1 MNQTIETIMKRKGT
15 MSYTSQQI
23 NESDIDT
30 IISAGIAGPTARNLQ
45 NRHFTVVQKH
55 ELLQQIND
63 GVRILVG
70 APSDYNALYGAPTL
84 IITSAPIENALF
96 AEQDCAIAVEN
107 MSLAATALGLGSRY
121 IVSPTRFIESEA
133 GKTVKQA
140 VGIPEGYRT
149 VACLIVGYDA
159 DPTQTPVSRNINVVN
174 HVK

>member
-1 MNQTIETIMKRKGT
+1 MNQTIEIILKRKGT
-15 MSYTSQQI
+15 LSYTNQQI
-23 NESDIDT
+23 NESDMGT

-45 NRHFTVVQKH
+45 NRHFTVVQKQ

-63 GVRILVG
+63 GVRLLMG

-84 IITSAPIENALF
+84 IITSAPIENAPF
-96 AEQDCAIAVEN
+96 ADQDCAAAVEN

-140 VGIPEGYRT
+140 VSVPEGYRS
-149 VACLIVGYDA
+149 VACLIVGFDA
-159 DPTQTPVSRNINVVN
+159 DPSQVPVNRNKDVVN
-174 HVK
+174 YVK